1 MNLKYYFLIL
11 NFNDFAFAFAFDLN
25 TDFGIKRQLC
35 PAFHKKKCKT
45 YLSLF
50 VHGFSI
56 SLENKTRL

>member
-1 MNLKYYFLIL
+1 MNLKYYF
-11 NFNDFAFAFAFDLN
+11 FNIEFYDFAFAFDLN

-50 VHGFSI
+50 VY
-56 SLENKTRL
+56 